1 LAGNI
6 IRVTDRSE
14 ARNNRGPFLALEGMD
29 GSGKTTQVNLLSEW
43 FSSRNLEF
51 AVAREPGSTKTG
63 EAIRGIVQENLD
75 LDIPPETELL
85 LYLAARSVFV
95 KEVVLPVLEAGDIFL
110 TDRFSMSTLAYQGYA
125 RGLDIAE
132 INRLND
138 FASGKL
144 NPDLY
149 LVLDIPEE
157 LSRERL
163 ASASRE
169 KDRLELTGRDFME
182 RVRSGYLEVA
192 RNTDNA
198 VLIDGTETPEMI
210 HHRIREILVREM
222 PTTFGI

>member
-6 IRVTDRSE
+6 ISVTDRSE
-14 ARNNRGPFLALEGMD
+14 AKKNRGLFLALEGMD

-75 LDIPPETELL
+75 LDIPSETELL

-132 INRLND
+132 IDRLND

-198 VLIDGTETPEMI
+198 VLIDGTETPDMI

-222 PTTFGI
+222 PTTFGT